1 MNDKEKLE
9 AIKKEIGLVYDDLEL
24 FTEEDKKYRE
34 GIDQTLKKEWNVLY
48 HIREIL
54 EK

>member
-9 AIKKEIGLVYDDLEL
+9 AIEKEISLVYDDLEL
-24 FTEEDKKYRE
+24 FEEEDKKYRE
-34 GIDQTLKKEWNVLY
+34 GLKTEWKVLY
-48 HIREIL
+48 RIGEII